1 MELRSKVWLL
11 HNGKMVFGKG
21 RAELLEAIGRTGSI
35 SAAARELELSY
46 RHAWTMIRAS
56 EKRLGLTL
64 LRRTKGGSGGGGA
77 TLTGEARALLS
88 RYREAET
95 KIRSLAG
102 EMAVEF

>member
-1 MELRSKVWLL
+1 MRSKVWLL

-56 EKRLGLTL
+56 EKGLGLAL

-77 TLTGEARALLS
+77 TLTGEAEALLS
-88 RYREAET
+88 RYREVET
-95 KIRSLAG
+95 RIRSLAG